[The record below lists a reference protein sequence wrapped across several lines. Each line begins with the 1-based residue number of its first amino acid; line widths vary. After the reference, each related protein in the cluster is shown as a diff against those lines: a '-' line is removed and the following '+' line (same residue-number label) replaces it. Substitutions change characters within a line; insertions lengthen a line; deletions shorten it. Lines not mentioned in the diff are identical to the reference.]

1 MFETVPEIAII
12 CIASGVFLIAR
23 GWDAL
28 VRKTIKI
35 RKTAGFPWKY
45 GDVTLEHSP
54 RLFRLTAWG
63 ILALG
68 VFFLIFPFVVHY
80 FV

>member
-12 CIASGVFLIAR
+12 CVASGVFLIAR
-23 GWDAL
+23 GWNAL
-28 VRKTIKI
+28 VHKTIKV

-45 GDVTLEHSP
+45 GDVTLERSP
-54 RLFRLTAWG
+54 RLFRLTAWS

-68 VFFLIFPFVVHY
+68 VFFLIFPFIVEY